1 MRLRSW
7 GFGVAGL
14 AVLAAAAV
22 PAGASVTPDGPPDA
36 PPSGW
41 LEVDGGPAGQVHQ
54 LTPGGTAHWAVDVK
68 VQGEPASALEVW
80 LEPGSVAAEEQ
91 MLRDHLSV
99 ELQACGQ
106 PWVDGACAGGLQELL
121 EPTALADAEGARVQ
135 LEEPGPAGSPGTYVL
150 VTASLAND
158 APQEIQGKKTRLV
171 LGVHGAGDD
180 LGGAGSGGEDGPPGG
195 AGSGGD
201 GSGGDSAN
209 HPAEPGQG
217 TQAPPSG
224 FLSETG
230 TKLAGFALLGVLAV
244 GAGFA
249 LSGLRGG
256 TGFRGGAGLR
266 GRAGFRG
273 GRA

>member
-14 AVLAAAAV
+14 AVLVAAAV
-22 PAGASVTPDGPPDA
+22 PAGASVTPDGPP
-36 PPSGW
+36 SGW
-41 LEVDGGPAGQVHQ
+41 LELDGGPAGQVHQ

-106 PWVDGACAGGLQELL
+106 PWVDGACSGGLQELL

-135 LEEPGPAGSPGTYVL
+135 LEQPGPAGSPGTYVL

-158 APQEIQGKKTRLV
+158 APQEVQGTRTRLV

-180 LGGAGSGGEDGPPGG
+180 LGGAGSGGEGGPPGG
-195 AGSGGD
+195 ARSGGE
-201 GSGGDSAN
+201 SGAS
-209 HPAEPGQG
+209 HPAGPGQG

-266 GRAGFRG
+266 SRAGFRS